1 MASTVPFY
9 DVAVVGA
16 GAYGTA
22 VLGQISLR
30 KIPDDGQPNFR
41 VLVVERG
48 QDLGPGMP
56 YSKYMTIPEHIVNIA
71 GGCTQITATY
81 IPYSE
86 RSDFMVWLRSLTPE
100 YRASLGI
107 EEEENPAW
115 LYRPF
120 PRFVVGLYL
129 SNRFNQFVKALRR
142 KGFTVDVRKLTTVT
156 SLTPTHNFGEN
167 CYELE
172 LNGKSNVF
180 VKTLFIATGHWS
192 HDRFPEF
199 RCWIPSPFP
208 PHVIQNRTKL
218 GGNIGILGCS
228 LSAIDAALTL
238 SKKNGSFHWTNEN
251 GQDSLV
257 FQPFK
262 GAEEFQMTMYGR
274 KAMLPQV
281 MGVTVNK
288 IFAYKYL
295 TPALFIP
302 IIEASDG
309 FLPLDNFWYLL
320 KREIYD
326 EVPHLRPYLPDN
338 WETVSLEDAVLKMR
352 TFLQAND
359 SIERLSKELQAAKES
374 LRSGVPLL
382 LQNVFYQSYAIFD
395 EALNYF
401 SAEDRIR
408 FEAIQTELHLLIGPF
423 PIQNAEKILALMTG
437 GFLDI
442 RRIGTNYYIEETSSK
457 NGIKLSWR
465 TDADGPLEAIH
476 DVMIDATGQ
485 KGAFEEDQ
493 SSLTKSLRKNNLLK
507 EVLVPFRDSRESHNY
522 QHHPNVVKRK
532 GVCYYRA
539 PGALIDINNFSLVC
553 ASEKPCTPIY
563 YMGPF
568 SKGQIA
574 FPQDMSVVTT
584 AAERSVSDLVK
595 RGLLQEEPASYTV
608 EQDPMPMYGWFSNA
622 KGDLAGEM
630 GKMSKD
636 ITSKLK
642 ELWN

>member
-30 KIPDDGQPNFR
+30 KINDDGQPNFR
-41 VLVVERG
+41 ILVVERG

-107 EEEENPAW
+107 EEEKNTAW
-115 LYRPF
+115 LYKPF

-156 SLTPTHNFGEN
+156 SLIPTRKFGEN
-167 CYELE
+167 CYELD

-180 VKTLFIATGHWS
+180 VKTLFVATGHWS

-228 LSAIDAALTL
+228 LWAIDAALTL
-238 SKKNGSFHWTNEN
+238 SKKNESFHWTNEN
-251 GQDSLV
+251 GEDSLV
-257 FQPFK
+257 YRPFK
-262 GAEEFQMTMYGR
+262 GAEEFQMTMYGC

-309 FLPLDNFWYLL
+309 FLPLDDFWYLL

-338 WETVSLEDAVLKMR
+338 WETVSLEEAVLKTR
-352 TFLQAND
+352 TFLQANE
-359 SIERLSKELQAAKES
+359 SIERLSKELEAATES

-401 SAEDRIR
+401 STEDRIR

-507 EVLVPFRDSRESHNY
+507 DVLVPFRDSRESHNY

-532 GVCYYRA
+532 DVCYYRA

>member
-30 KIPDDGQPNFR
+30 KIPDDGQPNFCI
-41 VLVVERG
+41 LVVERG

-56 YSKYMTIPEHIVNIA
+56 YSKYVTIPEHIVNMA

-100 YRASLGI
+100 YRVSLGI

-156 SLTPTHNFGEN
+156 SLTSTRNFGEN
-167 CYELE
+167 CYELD
-172 LNGKSNVF
+172 LNGRSNVF

-192 HDRFPEF
+192 HNRFPEF
-199 RCWIPSPFP
+199 QCWIPSPFP

-309 FLPLDNFWYLL
+309 FLPLDDFWYLL

-326 EVPHLRPYLPDN
+326 EVPIF
-338 WETVSLEDAVLKMR
+338 AR
-352 TFLQAND
+352 TYQTTG
-359 SIERLSKELQAAKES
+359 RLCRSK
-374 LRSGVPLL
+374 
-382 LQNVFYQSYAIFD
+382 
-395 EALNYF
+395 
-401 SAEDRIR
+401 
-408 FEAIQTELHLLIGPF
+408 TPF
-423 PIQNAEKILALMTG
+423 
-437 GFLDI
+437 
-442 RRIGTNYYIEETSSK
+442 
-457 NGIKLSWR
+457 
-465 TDADGPLEAIH
+465 
-476 DVMIDATGQ
+476 
-485 KGAFEEDQ
+485 
-493 SSLTKSLRKNNLLK
+493 
-507 EVLVPFRDSRESHNY
+507 
-522 QHHPNVVKRK
+522 
-532 GVCYYRA
+532 
-539 PGALIDINNFSLVC
+539 
-553 ASEKPCTPIY
+553 
-563 YMGPF
+563 
-568 SKGQIA
+568 
-574 FPQDMSVVTT
+574 
-584 AAERSVSDLVK
+584 
-595 RGLLQEEPASYTV
+595 
-608 EQDPMPMYGWFSNA
+608 
-622 KGDLAGEM
+622 
-630 GKMSKD
+630 
-636 ITSKLK
+636 
-642 ELWN
+642 

>member
-1 MASTVPFY
+1 
-9 DVAVVGA
+9 
-16 GAYGTA
+16 
-22 VLGQISLR
+22 
-30 KIPDDGQPNFR
+30 
-41 VLVVERG
+41 
-48 QDLGPGMP
+48 
-56 YSKYMTIPEHIVNIA
+56 
-71 GGCTQITATY
+71 
-81 IPYSE
+81 
-86 RSDFMVWLRSLTPE
+86 
-100 YRASLGI
+100 
-107 EEEENPAW
+107 
-115 LYRPF
+115 
-120 PRFVVGLYL
+120 
-129 SNRFNQFVKALRR
+129 
-142 KGFTVDVRKLTTVT
+142 
-156 SLTPTHNFGEN
+156 
-167 CYELE
+167 
-172 LNGKSNVF
+172 
-180 VKTLFIATGHWS
+180 
-192 HDRFPEF
+192 
-199 RCWIPSPFP
+199 
-208 PHVIQNRTKL
+208 
-218 GGNIGILGCS
+218 
-228 LSAIDAALTL
+228 
-238 SKKNGSFHWTNEN
+238 
-251 GQDSLV
+251 
-257 FQPFK
+257 
-262 GAEEFQMTMYGR
+262 MTMYGR

-295 TPALFIP
+295 TPTLFIP

-309 FLPLDNFWYLL
+309 FLPLDDFWYLL

-338 WETVSLEDAVLKMR
+338 WEIVSLEEAVLKTR
-352 TFLQAND
+352 TFLQANE
-359 SIERLSKELQAAKES
+359 SIERLSKELEAAKES

-401 SAEDRIR
+401 STEDRIR

-507 EVLVPFRDSRESHNY
+507 EVLFPFRDSRESHNY

>member
-30 KIPDDGQPNFR
+30 TIPDNGQPNFR
-41 VLVVERG
+41 TLVVERS

-257 FQPFK
+257 FRPFK
-262 GAEEFQMTMYGR
+262 GAEDFQVTMYGR

-309 FLPLDNFWYLL
+309 FLPLDDFWYLL

-326 EVPHLRPYLPDN
+326 EVSHLRPYLPDN
-338 WETVSLEDAVLKMR
+338 WETVSLEEAVLKMR

-382 LQNVFYQSYAIFD
+382 LQNVFYQSSAIFD

-408 FEAIQTELHLLIGPF
+408 FEAIQTELHLLIGSF

-539 PGALIDINNFSLVC
+539 PGALIDVNNFSLVC

-622 KGDLAGEM
+622 KGDLSGEM
-630 GKMSKD
+630 GKKSKD
-636 ITSKLK
+636 ITSKRK

>member
-30 KIPDDGQPNFR
+30 TIPDNGQPNFR
-41 VLVVERG
+41 TLVVERS

-86 RSDFMVWLRSLTPE
+86 KSDFMVWLRSLTPE

-156 SLTPTHNFGEN
+156 SLTPTRNFGEN

-238 SKKNGSFHWTNEN
+238 SKKNGSFLWTNEN

-274 KAMLPQV
+274 KAMLAQV

-309 FLPLDNFWYLL
+309 FLPLDDFWYLL

-359 SIERLSKELQAAKES
+359 SIERLSKELEAAKES

-408 FEAIQTELHLLIGPF
+408 FEAIQTELHLLIDPF

-493 SSLTKSLRKNNLLK
+493 SSLTKSLRKK
-507 EVLVPFRDSRESHNY
+507 QP
-522 QHHPNVVKRK
+522 P
-532 GVCYYRA
+532 
-539 PGALIDINNFSLVC
+539 
-553 ASEKPCTPIY
+553 
-563 YMGPF
+563 
-568 SKGQIA
+568 
-574 FPQDMSVVTT
+574 
-584 AAERSVSDLVK
+584 
-595 RGLLQEEPASYTV
+595 
-608 EQDPMPMYGWFSNA
+608 
-622 KGDLAGEM
+622 
-630 GKMSKD
+630 
-636 ITSKLK
+636 
-642 ELWN
+642 